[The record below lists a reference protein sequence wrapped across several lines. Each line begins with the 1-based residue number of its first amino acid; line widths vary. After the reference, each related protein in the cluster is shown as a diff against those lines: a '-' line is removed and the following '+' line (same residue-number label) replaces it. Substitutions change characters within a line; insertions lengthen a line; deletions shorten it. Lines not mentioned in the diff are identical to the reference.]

1 MKAKKTIAL
10 ILVMVMVLG
19 LLTVTASA
27 DTAGSLGSP
36 ANGIKSITISGAGV
50 HDNEERIL
58 TGSSAP
64 YNLTYNVKLAS
75 GTADGTVVTATFEKE
90 NASNENLV
98 ISSAKPNSI
107 LNAVSR
113 KHIKK
118 HASLTYT
125 ATVQNGTASMTV
137 YVYPN
142 LSDSVKTYGTYV
154 INFQLDTVNN
164 PILRNGEGDLN
175 AEIRFGDPAY
185 PMTEPER
192 YMSFTEDTASSTNT
206 IAVYNAVY
214 AGPIED
220 YVPDLYSMYLKDLS
234 KADATTLKFY
244 SDNMD
249 KIEFR
254 TYDANGNMTPVNTVS
269 ATVSKASPTLS
280 TVVYVKAAGSI
291 EITSST
297 STKKVVVNFSEPNYT
312 AGDHSDVL
320 HPEGA
325 TAYLPGLTQYANR
338 GDWGSVSAGGDNL
351 LDPANKIKGY
361 YGFAANGFSLGSLG
375 GYVQYD
381 FHSNPIRNL
390 DTNPYGVDFVVYGN
404 AFNGNPEAAAVQVYA
419 QEILTDDGNGNVTYG
434 PYKWYELAGSM
445 YYSDS
450 AVRNTT
456 VSYTLLK
463 AADDADEETKNNDGV
478 YAAIGNAASTKFS
491 AATTWFPTKGSM
503 NHEATSGINDTT
515 NTYITEYTDTTLKF
529 TGVTSIPDSDS
540 NADYAFGYADVTPVP
555 SVKDG
560 TPVNPYTPYTS
571 DKDGGDGF
579 DLAWAVEIGGTTPVK
594 IDNAK
599 YVRIYS
605 AVLYNTGI
613 FGETSPEITGIF
625 RAVGTTSETAAIPTV
640 KLDNTEVALDE
651 FATQIS
657 RNVYYMDYGIS
668 NGSTVSIS
676 ADSNANVLINGV
688 QTDTFTAT
696 DKTEAVQ
703 IVVQSGTAE
712 AFYLIID

>member
-27 DTAGSLGSP
+27 TPAGSLSSP
-36 ANGIKSITISGAGV
+36 TNGIKSITISGANINN
-50 HDNEERIL
+50 NEDRTL

-98 ISSAKPNSI
+98 VSSAKPNSI

-118 HASLTYT
+118 HASLTYN
-125 ATVQNGTASMTV
+125 ATVQNGTATMTV

-142 LSDSVKTYGTYV
+142 LADSVKTYGTYV
-154 INFQLDTVNN
+154 INFQLAEVNN
-164 PILRNGEGDLN
+164 PITVNGTQ
-175 AEIRFGDPAY
+175 IRFGDPAY

-192 YMSFTEDTASSTNT
+192 YMSFEAAGTDA
-206 IAVYNAVY
+206 YNAVY
-214 AGPIED
+214 AGPTAGF
-220 YVPDLYSMYLKDLS
+220 VPDLYSLYLKS
-234 KADATTLKFY
+234 DAALTLT
-244 SDNMD
+244 SNSTD
-249 KIEFR
+249 IVFR
-254 TYDANGNMTPVNTVS
+254 TYDANGNMTETNTVTGTS
-269 ATVSKASPTLS
+269 GTGYFS
-280 TVVYVKAAGSI
+280 TVIYAKAAGSI
-291 EITSST
+291 QVATAGST
-297 STKKVVVNFSEPNYT
+297 TATTINFSAPNDPSS
-312 AGDHSDVL
+312 AHDAQL
-320 HPEGA
+320 HPDGA
-325 TAYLPGLTQYANR
+325 IAYLPGITQYANR
-338 GDWGSVSAGGDNL
+338 GDWGSISAGGDNL

-381 FHSNPIRNL
+381 FSSNPIQNL

-419 QEILTDDGNGNVTYG
+419 QEVLSDGTLGA
-434 PYKWYELAGSM
+434 YKWYELAGSM

-450 AVRNTT
+450 AVRNATVYYTKDNAGLHAAVNGVTHSQDPFTT
-456 VSYTLLK
+456 
-463 AADDADEETKNNDGV
+463 AA
-478 YAAIGNAASTKFS
+478 
-491 AATTWFPTKGSM
+491 TWFPTKSDM
-503 NHEATSGINDTT
+503 NHEATSGINNALT
-515 NTYITEYTDTTLKF
+515 NTYITEYTANTLKF
-529 TGVTSIPDSDS
+529 AGITSIPDSDS
-540 NADYAFGYADVTPVP
+540 NTDYAFGYADVTPVP

-625 RAVGTTSETAAIPTV
+625 RAAGTTTETASSATV
-640 KLDNTEVALDE
+640 SINGIEIEPEDDAD
-651 FATQIS
+651 QIS
-657 RNVYYMDYGIS
+657 RNVYYYHAGLASGTAI
-668 NGSTVSIS
+668 TVS
-676 ADSNANVLINGV
+676 ATEDANVYMNGAY
-688 QTDTFTAT
+688 TNTITTTANT
-696 DKTEAVQ
+696 AAVQ

-712 AFYLIID
+712 AFILVID

>member
-1 MKAKKTIAL
+1 MKAKKFLAL
-10 ILVMVMVLG
+10 ILVTVMVLG

-36 ANGIKSITISGAGV
+36 TNGIKSITISGANINN
-50 HDNEERIL
+50 NEDRTL

-98 ISSAKPNSI
+98 VSSAKPNSI

-118 HASLTYT
+118 HASLTYN
-125 ATVQNGTASMTV
+125 ATVQNGTATMTV

-142 LSDSVKTYGTYV
+142 LADSVKSYGTYV
-154 INFQLDTVNN
+154 INFQLAEVNN
-164 PILRNGEGDLN
+164 PITVNGTQ
-175 AEIRFGDPAY
+175 IRFGDPTY

-192 YMSFTEDTASSTNT
+192 YMSFEAAGTN
-206 IAVYNAVY
+206 AYNAVY
-214 AGPIED
+214 AGPTAGF
-220 YVPDLYSMYLKDLS
+220 VPDLYSLYLKS
-234 KADATTLKFY
+234 DAALTLT
-244 SDNMD
+244 SNSTD
-249 KIEFR
+249 IVFR
-254 TYDANGNMTPVNTVS
+254 TYDANGNMTETNTVTGTS
-269 ATVSKASPTLS
+269 GTGYFS
-280 TVVYVKAAGSI
+280 TVIYVKAAGSI
-291 EITSST
+291 QVTTAGST
-297 STKKVVVNFSEPNYT
+297 TATTINFSAPNDPSS
-312 AGDHSDVL
+312 AHDAQL
-320 HPEGA
+320 HPDGA
-325 TAYLPGLTQYANR
+325 IAYLPGITQYANR
-338 GDWGSVSAGGDNL
+338 GDWGSISTGGDNL
-351 LDPANKIKGY
+351 LTPATKVKGY
-361 YGFAANGFSLGSLG
+361 KGFAANGFSLGSLG

-381 FHSNPIRNL
+381 FSSNPIQNL

-419 QEILTDDGNGNVTYG
+419 QEVLSDGTLGAYE
-434 PYKWYELAGSM
+434 WYELAGSM

-450 AVRNTT
+450 AVRNAT
-456 VSYTLLK
+456 VSYTLASNGAITAK
-463 AADDADEETKNNDGV
+463 VNDTV
-478 YAAIGNAASTKFS
+478 HSQNPFVTNAA
-491 AATTWFPTKGSM
+491 WFPTKSDM
-503 NHEATSGINDTT
+503 NHEATSGINNTLT
-515 NTYITEYTDTTLKF
+515 NTYITEYTANTLKF
-529 TGVTSIPDSDS
+529 AGITSIPDSDS

-651 FATQIS
+651 LATPIS
-657 RNVYYMDYGIS
+657 RNVYYIDYGIS

>member
-1 MKAKKTIAL
+1 MKAKKALAL
-10 ILVMVMVLG
+10 ILVLVMVLG

-36 ANGIKSITISGAGV
+36 TNGIKSITITGANINN
-50 HDNEERIL
+50 NEDRTL

-98 ISSAKPNSI
+98 VSSAKPNSI

-118 HASLTYT
+118 HASLTYN
-125 ATVQNGTASMTV
+125 ATVQNGTATMTV

-142 LSDSVKTYGTYV
+142 LADSVKSYGTYV
-154 INFQLDTVNN
+154 INFQLAEVNN
-164 PILRNGEGDLN
+164 PITVNGTQ
-175 AEIRFGDPAY
+175 IRFGDPAY

-192 YMSFTEDTASSTNT
+192 YMSFEAAGTN
-206 IAVYNAVY
+206 AYNAVY
-214 AGPIED
+214 AGPTAGF
-220 YVPDLYSMYLKDLS
+220 VPDLYSLYLKS
-234 KADATTLKFY
+234 DAALTLT
-244 SDNMD
+244 SNSTD
-249 KIEFR
+249 IVFR
-254 TYDANGNMTPVNTVS
+254 TYDANGNMTETNTVTGTS
-269 ATVSKASPTLS
+269 GTGYFS
-280 TVVYVKAAGSI
+280 TVIYVKAAGSI
-291 EITSST
+291 QVATAGST
-297 STKKVVVNFSEPNYT
+297 TATTINFSAPNDPSS
-312 AGDHSDVL
+312 AHDAQL
-320 HPEGA
+320 HPDGA
-325 TAYLPGLTQYANR
+325 IAYLPGITQYANR
-338 GDWGSVSAGGDNL
+338 GDWGSISAGGDNL

-381 FHSNPIRNL
+381 FSSNPIQNL

-419 QEILTDDGNGNVTYG
+419 QEVRADGTLGE
-434 PYKWYELAGSM
+434 YKWYELAGSM
-445 YYSDS
+445 YYSGS
-450 AVRNTT
+450 AVRNAT
-456 VSYTLLK
+456 VSYTLASNGAITAK
-463 AADDADEETKNNDGV
+463 VNDTV
-478 YAAIGNAASTKFS
+478 HSQNPFVTNAA
-491 AATTWFPTKGSM
+491 WFPTKSGM
-503 NHEATSGINDTT
+503 NHEATSGVNNALT
-515 NTYITEYTDTTLKF
+515 NTYITEYTANTLKF
-529 TGVTSIPDSDS
+529 AGITSIPDSDS

-625 RAVGTTSETAAIPTV
+625 RTNSNTVGSGEYTATPSVTIGGNTVTLSKTASE
-640 KLDNTEVALDE
+640 
-651 FATQIS
+651 
-657 RNVYYMDYGIS
+657 M
-668 NGSTVSIS
+668 STVTIS
-676 ADSNANVLINGV
+676 KN
-688 QTDTFTAT
+688 TAT
-696 DKTEAVQ
+696 D
-703 IVVQSGTAE
+703 VVVTAGADHVIYMNNVTDTGTATE
-712 AFYLIID
+712 TVTLARGKSTVMRVIVKDSTDGLPYIGYVKINAK

>member
-36 ANGIKSITISGAGV
+36 TNGIKSITISGANINN
-50 HDNEERIL
+50 NEDRTL

-98 ISSAKPNSI
+98 VSSAKPNSI

-118 HASLTYT
+118 HASLTYN
-125 ATVQNGTASMTV
+125 ATVQNGTATMTV

-142 LSDSVKTYGTYV
+142 LADSVKSYGTYV
-154 INFQLDTVNN
+154 INFQLAEVNN
-164 PILRNGEGDLN
+164 PITVNGTQ
-175 AEIRFGDPAY
+175 IRFGDPAY

-192 YMSFTEDTASSTNT
+192 YMSFEAAGTN
-206 IAVYNAVY
+206 AYNAVY
-214 AGPIED
+214 AGPTAGF
-220 YVPDLYSMYLKDLS
+220 VPDLYSLYLKS
-234 KADATTLKFY
+234 DAALTLT
-244 SDNMD
+244 SNSTD
-249 KIEFR
+249 IVFR
-254 TYDANGNMTPVNTVS
+254 TYDANGNMTETNTVTGTS
-269 ATVSKASPTLS
+269 GTGYFS
-280 TVVYVKAAGSI
+280 TVIYVKAAGSI
-291 EITSST
+291 QVATAGST
-297 STKKVVVNFSEPNYT
+297 TATTINFSAPNDPSS
-312 AGDHSDVL
+312 AHDAQL
-320 HPEGA
+320 HPDGA
-325 TAYLPGLTQYANR
+325 IAYLPGITQYANR
-338 GDWGSVSAGGDNL
+338 GDWGSISTGGDNL
-351 LDPANKIKGY
+351 LTPATKVKGY
-361 YGFAANGFSLGSLG
+361 KGFAANGFSLGSLG

-381 FHSNPIRNL
+381 FSSNPIQNL

-419 QEILTDDGNGNVTYG
+419 QEVLSDGTLGD
-434 PYKWYELAGSM
+434 YKWYELAGSM

-450 AVRNTT
+450 AVRNATVYYTKDNAGLHAAVNGVTHSQDPFTT
-456 VSYTLLK
+456 
-463 AADDADEETKNNDGV
+463 AA
-478 YAAIGNAASTKFS
+478 
-491 AATTWFPTKGSM
+491 TWFPTKSDM
-503 NHEATSGINDTT
+503 NHEATSGINNTLT
-515 NTYITEYTDTTLKF
+515 NTYITEYTANTLKF
-529 TGVTSIPDSDS
+529 AGITSIPDSDS

-579 DLAWAVEIGGTTPVK
+579 DLAWAVDISTGEPVK
-594 IDNAK
+594 VNNAK

-625 RAVGTTSETAAIPTV
+625 RTNGTVTAATTATPTV
-640 KLDNTEVALDE
+640 KVNGQTVTPAVAGEEIPVVTGTTDE
-651 FATQIS
+651 EALISVVAT
-657 RNVYYMDYGIS
+657 
-668 NGSTVSIS
+668 
-676 ADSNANVLINGV
+676 DSCHVFINDAIANEHSF
-688 QTDTFTAT
+688 TFTEDET
-696 DKTEAVQ
+696 LIRVIVQ
-703 IVVQSGTAE
+703 DDSTAAPYIGYIKLQGE
-712 AFYLIID
+712 R

>member
-1 MKAKKTIAL
+1 MKAKKFLAL
-10 ILVMVMVLG
+10 ILVTVMVLG

-36 ANGIKSITISGAGV
+36 TNGIKSITITGANINS
-50 HDNEERIL
+50 NEDRTL

-64 YNLTYNVKLAS
+64 YDLTYNVLLAS

-98 ISSAKPNSI
+98 VSSAKPNSI

-118 HASLTYT
+118 HASLTYN
-125 ATVQNGTASMTV
+125 ATVQNGTATMTV

-142 LSDSVKTYGTYV
+142 LEDSVKSYGTYV
-154 INFQLDTVNN
+154 INFQLADVNN
-164 PILRNGEGDLN
+164 PITVNGTQ
-175 AEIRFGDPAY
+175 IRFGDPAY

-192 YMSFTEDTASSTNT
+192 YMSFEAAGTN
-206 IAVYNAVY
+206 AYNAVY
-214 AGPIED
+214 AGPTAGF
-220 YVPDLYSMYLKDLS
+220 VPDLYSLYLKS
-234 KADATTLKFY
+234 DAALTLT
-244 SDNMD
+244 SANTDQ
-249 KIEFR
+249 IVFR
-254 TYDANGNMTPVNTVS
+254 TYDADANMEEVASVS
-269 ATVSKASPTLS
+269 GTSGTGYFS
-280 TVVYVKAAGSI
+280 TVIYVKAAGSI
-291 EITSST
+291 QVATAGST
-297 STKKVVVNFSEPNYT
+297 TATTINFSEPNDPSSVHN
-312 AGDHSDVL
+312 AQL
-320 HPEGA
+320 HPDGA
-325 TAYLPGLTQYANR
+325 IAYLPGITQYANR
-338 GDWGSVSAGGDNL
+338 GDWGSISTDGNNL
-351 LDPANKIKGY
+351 LTPATKVKGY
-361 YGFAANGFSLGSLG
+361 KGFAATGFSLGSLG

-381 FHSNPIRNL
+381 FSSNPIQNL

-419 QEILTDDGNGNVTYG
+419 QEVLSDGTLGA
-434 PYKWYELAGSM
+434 YKWYELAGSM

-450 AVRNTT
+450 AVRNAT
-456 VSYTLLK
+456 VYYTK
-463 AADDADEETKNNDGV
+463 DDAGLHAVVNGV
-478 YAAIGNAASTKFS
+478 IHSQNPFTTAA
-491 AATTWFPTKGSM
+491 TWFPTKGGMS
-503 NHEATSGINDTT
+503 HEATSGINNTLT

-571 DKDGGDGF
+571 DKVGGDGF

-625 RAVGTTSETAAIPTV
+625 RAVGTTGTS
-640 KLDNTEVALDE
+640 
-651 FATQIS
+651 AT
-657 RNVYYMDYGIS
+657 
-668 NGSTVSIS
+668 
-676 ADSNANVLINGV
+676 SNAEIYFENNEEATAMISYASTPANAGTYRLYANEDYVFVNGV
-688 QTDTFTAT
+688 DVTDSAAT
-696 DKTEAVQ
+696 ESGYDIQIASGQKVQ
-703 IVVQSGTAE
+703 IITQSGTE
-712 AFYLIID
+712 APFLTVLTCG

>member
-1 MKAKKTIAL
+1 MKAKKALAL
-10 ILVMVMVLG
+10 ILVLVMVLG

-36 ANGIKSITISGAGV
+36 TNGIKSITITGANINS
-50 HDNEERIL
+50 NEDRTL

-64 YNLTYNVKLAS
+64 YNLTYNVLLAS

-98 ISSAKPNSI
+98 VSSAKPNSI

-118 HASLTYT
+118 HASLTYN
-125 ATVQNGTASMTV
+125 ATVQNGTATMTV

-142 LSDSVKTYGTYV
+142 LKDSVKSYGTYV
-154 INFQLDTVNN
+154 INFQLAEVNN
-164 PILRNGEGDLN
+164 PITVNGTQ
-175 AEIRFGDPAY
+175 IRFGDPAY

-192 YMSFTEDTASSTNT
+192 YMSFESVGDNT
-206 IAVYNAVY
+206 YNAVY
-214 AGPIED
+214 AGPTAGF
-220 YVPDLYSMYLKDLS
+220 VPDLYSLYLKS
-234 KADATTLKFY
+234 DAALTLT
-244 SDNMD
+244 SNSTD
-249 KIEFR
+249 IVFR
-254 TYDANGNMTPVNTVS
+254 TYDANGNMTETNTVTGTS
-269 ATVSKASPTLS
+269 GTGYFS

-291 EITSST
+291 SVSKAGST
-297 STKKVVVNFSEPNYT
+297 VATINFSAPNDPSS
-312 AGDHSDVL
+312 AHDAQL
-320 HPEGA
+320 HPDGA
-325 TAYLPGLTQYANR
+325 IAYIPGLTQYANR
-338 GDWGSVSAGGDNL
+338 GDWGSISTGGNNL
-351 LDPANKIKGY
+351 LTPATKVKGY
-361 YGFAANGFSLGSLG
+361 KGFAANGFSLGSLG

-381 FHSNPIRNL
+381 FSSNPIQNL

-419 QEILTDDGNGNVTYG
+419 QEVLSDGTLGA
-434 PYKWYELAGSM
+434 YKWYELAGSM

-450 AVRNTT
+450 AVRNAT
-456 VSYTLLK
+456 VYYTK
-463 AADDADEETKNNDGV
+463 DDAGLHAAVNGV
-478 YAAIGNAASTKFS
+478 IHSQNPFTTAA
-491 AATTWFPTKGSM
+491 TWFPTKSGM
-503 NHEATSGINDTT
+503 NHEATSGINNTLT
-515 NTYITEYTDTTLKF
+515 NSYITEYTDTTLKF

-625 RAVGTTSETAAIPTV
+625 RTNGNDGSTTGAEIVILDNATREIPYETENMGYRSLTAGTYFLGSDAENVYVNETAIDASEGYVLTITAGQTVRIVAQSGKQAPYVTVIVGT
-640 KLDNTEVALDE
+640 N
-651 FATQIS
+651 
-657 RNVYYMDYGIS
+657 
-668 NGSTVSIS
+668 
-676 ADSNANVLINGV
+676 
-688 QTDTFTAT
+688 
-696 DKTEAVQ
+696 
-703 IVVQSGTAE
+703 
-712 AFYLIID
+712 

>member
-1 MKAKKTIAL
+1 MKAKKILAL
-10 ILVMVMVLG
+10 ILVTVMVLG

-36 ANGIKSITISGAGV
+36 TNGIKSITITGANV
-50 HDNEERIL
+50 TSNEDRTL

-64 YNLTYNVKLAS
+64 YNLTYTVKLAN

-98 ISSAKPNSI
+98 VSSAKPNSI

-118 HASLTYT
+118 HASLTYN
-125 ATVQNGTASMTV
+125 ATVQNGTATMTV

-142 LSDSVKTYGTYV
+142 LKDSVKSYGTYV
-154 INFQLDTVNN
+154 INFQLADVNN
-164 PILRNGEGDLN
+164 PITVNGTQ
-175 AEIRFGDPAY
+175 IRFGDPAY

-192 YMSFTEDTASSTNT
+192 YMSFEAAGTN
-206 IAVYNAVY
+206 AYNAVY
-214 AGPIED
+214 AGPTAGF
-220 YVPDLYSMYLKDLS
+220 VPDLYSLYLKS
-234 KADATTLKFY
+234 DAALTLT
-244 SDNMD
+244 SNSTD
-249 KIEFR
+249 IVFR
-254 TYDANGNMTPVNTVS
+254 TYDANGNMTETNTVTGTS
-269 ATVSKASPTLS
+269 GEGYFS
-280 TVVYVKAAGSI
+280 TVIYVKAAGSI
-291 EITSST
+291 QVATAGST
-297 STKKVVVNFSEPNYT
+297 TATTINFSAPNDPSS
-312 AGDHSDVL
+312 AHDAQL
-320 HPEGA
+320 HPDGA
-325 TAYLPGLTQYANR
+325 IAYLPGITQYANR
-338 GDWGSVSAGGDNL
+338 GDWGSISTDGNNL
-351 LDPANKIKGY
+351 LTPATKVKGY
-361 YGFAANGFSLGSLG
+361 KGFAANGFSLGSLG

-381 FHSNPIRNL
+381 FSSNPIQNL

-419 QEILTDDGNGNVTYG
+419 QEVLSDGTLGD
-434 PYKWYELAGSM
+434 YKWYELAGSM

-450 AVRNTT
+450 AVRNAT
-456 VSYTLLK
+456 VYYTK
-463 AADDADEETKNNDGV
+463 DDAGLHATVNGV
-478 YAAIGNAASTKFS
+478 THSQDPFTT
-491 AATTWFPTKGSM
+491 ATAWFPDYTKL
-503 NHEATSGINDTT
+503 NHVATSGVNNTLT
-515 NTYITEYTDTTLKF
+515 NTYITEYTANTLKF
-529 TGVTSIPDSDS
+529 AGITSIPDSDS

-571 DKDGGDGF
+571 DKVGGDGF

-625 RAVGTTSETAAIPTV
+625 RAAGTTTETASSATV
-640 KLDNTEVALDE
+640 SINGIEIEPEDDAD
-651 FATQIS
+651 QIS
-657 RNVYYMDYGIS
+657 RNVYYYHAGLASGTAI
-668 NGSTVSIS
+668 TVS
-676 ADSNANVLINGV
+676 ATEDANVYMNGAY
-688 QTDTFTAT
+688 TNTITTTANT
-696 DKTEAVQ
+696 AAVQ

-712 AFYLIID
+712 AFILVID

>member
-1 MKAKKTIAL
+1 MKAKKALAL
-10 ILVMVMVLG
+10 ILVLVMVLG

-36 ANGIKSITISGAGV
+36 TNGIKSITITGANINS
-50 HDNEERIL
+50 NEDRTL

-64 YNLTYNVKLAS
+64 YNLTYNVLLAS

-98 ISSAKPNSI
+98 VSSAKPNSI

-118 HASLTYT
+118 HASLTYN
-125 ATVQNGTASMTV
+125 ATVQNGTATMTV

-142 LSDSVKTYGTYV
+142 LADSVKSYGTYV
-154 INFQLDTVNN
+154 INFQLAEVNN
-164 PILRNGEGDLN
+164 PITVNGTQ
-175 AEIRFGDPAY
+175 IRFGDPAY

-192 YMSFTEDTASSTNT
+192 YMSFEAAGTN
-206 IAVYNAVY
+206 AYNAVY
-214 AGPIED
+214 AGPTAGF
-220 YVPDLYSMYLKDLS
+220 VPDLYSLYLKS
-234 KADATTLKFY
+234 DAEITLT
-244 SDNMD
+244 SNSTDVV
-249 KIEFR
+249 FR
-254 TYDANGNMTPVNTVS
+254 TYDANGNMTEKNSVTGTS
-269 ATVSKASPTLS
+269 GEGYFS
-280 TVVYVKAAGSI
+280 TVIYVKAAGSI
-291 EITSST
+291 QVATAGST
-297 STKKVVVNFSEPNYT
+297 TATTINFSAPNDPSS
-312 AGDHSDVL
+312 AHDAQL
-320 HPEGA
+320 HPDGA
-325 TAYLPGLTQYANR
+325 IAYLPGITQYANR
-338 GDWGSVSAGGDNL
+338 GDWGSISAGGDNL

-381 FHSNPIRNL
+381 FSSNPIQNL

-419 QEILTDDGNGNVTYG
+419 QEVRADGTLGE
-434 PYKWYELAGSM
+434 YKWYELAGSM
-445 YYSDS
+445 YYSGS
-450 AVRNTT
+450 AVRNAT
-456 VSYTLLK
+456 VSYTLASNGAITAK
-463 AADDADEETKNNDGV
+463 VNDTV
-478 YAAIGNAASTKFS
+478 HSQNPFVTNAA
-491 AATTWFPTKGSM
+491 WFPTKSGM
-503 NHEATSGINDTT
+503 NHEATSGVNNALT
-515 NTYITEYTDTTLKF
+515 NTYITEYTANTLKF
-529 TGVTSIPDSDS
+529 AGITSIPDSDS

-625 RAVGTTSETAAIPTV
+625 RTNSNTVGSGEYTATPSVTIGGNTV
-640 KLDNTEVALDE
+640 TLSKTAGE
-651 FATQIS
+651 
-657 RNVYYMDYGIS
+657 M
-668 NGSTVSIS
+668 STVTIS
-676 ADSNANVLINGV
+676 KN
-688 QTDTFTAT
+688 TAT
-696 DKTEAVQ
+696 D
-703 IVVQSGTAE
+703 VVVTAGADHVIYMNNVTDTGTATE
-712 AFYLIID
+712 TVTLARGKSTVMRVIVKDSTDGLPYIGYVKINAK

>member
-1 MKAKKTIAL
+1 MKAKKILAL
-10 ILVMVMVLG
+10 ILVTVMVLG

-36 ANGIKSITISGAGV
+36 ANGIKSITITGANV
-50 HDNEERIL
+50 TSNEDRTL

-64 YNLTYNVKLAS
+64 YNLTYTVKLAN

-98 ISSAKPNSI
+98 VSSAKPNSI

-118 HASLTYT
+118 HASLTYN
-125 ATVQNGTASMTV
+125 ATVQNGTATMTV

-142 LSDSVKTYGTYV
+142 LKDSVKSYGTYV
-154 INFQLDTVNN
+154 INFQLADVNN
-164 PILRNGEGDLN
+164 PITVNGTQ
-175 AEIRFGDPAY
+175 IRFGDPAY

-192 YMSFTEDTASSTNT
+192 YMSFEAAGTDA
-206 IAVYNAVY
+206 YNAVY
-214 AGPIED
+214 AGPTAGF
-220 YVPDLYSMYLKDLS
+220 VPDLYSLYLKS
-234 KADATTLKFY
+234 DAALTLT
-244 SDNMD
+244 SNSTD
-249 KIEFR
+249 IVFR
-254 TYDANGNMTPVNTVS
+254 TYDANGNMTETNTVTGTS
-269 ATVSKASPTLS
+269 GTGYFS
-280 TVVYVKAAGSI
+280 TVIYVKAAGSI
-291 EITSST
+291 QVATAGST
-297 STKKVVVNFSEPNYT
+297 TATTINFSEPNDPSSVHN
-312 AGDHSDVL
+312 AQL
-320 HPEGA
+320 HPDGA
-325 TAYLPGLTQYANR
+325 IAYLPGITQYANR
-338 GDWGSVSAGGDNL
+338 GDWGSISTDGNNL
-351 LDPANKIKGY
+351 LTPATKVKGY
-361 YGFAANGFSLGSLG
+361 KGFAANGFSLGSLG

-381 FHSNPIRNL
+381 FSSNPIQNL

-419 QEILTDDGNGNVTYG
+419 QEVLSDGTLGA
-434 PYKWYELAGSM
+434 YKWYELAGSM

-450 AVRNTT
+450 AVRNAT
-456 VSYTLLK
+456 VYYTK
-463 AADDADEETKNNDGV
+463 DDAGLHATVNGV
-478 YAAIGNAASTKFS
+478 IHSQNPFTTAA
-491 AATTWFPTKGSM
+491 TWFPTKGGMS
-503 NHEATSGINDTT
+503 HEATSGINNTLT

-579 DLAWAVEIGGTTPVK
+579 DLAWAVELGSMTPVK

-625 RAVGTTSETAAIPTV
+625 RTNGNDGSTTGAEIVILDNATREIPYETENMGYRSLTAGTYFLGSDAENVYVNETAIDASEGYVLTITAGQTVRIVAQSGKQAPYVTVIVGT
-640 KLDNTEVALDE
+640 N
-651 FATQIS
+651 
-657 RNVYYMDYGIS
+657 
-668 NGSTVSIS
+668 
-676 ADSNANVLINGV
+676 
-688 QTDTFTAT
+688 
-696 DKTEAVQ
+696 
-703 IVVQSGTAE
+703 
-712 AFYLIID
+712 

>member
-1 MKAKKTIAL
+1 MKAKKALAL
-10 ILVMVMVLG
+10 ILVLVMVLG

-36 ANGIKSITISGAGV
+36 TNGIKSITITGANINN
-50 HDNEERIL
+50 NEDRTL

-98 ISSAKPNSI
+98 VSSAKPNSI

-118 HASLTYT
+118 HASLTYN
-125 ATVQNGTASMTV
+125 ATVQNGTATMTV

-142 LSDSVKTYGTYV
+142 LADSVKSYGTYV
-154 INFQLDTVNN
+154 INFQLAEVNN
-164 PILRNGEGDLN
+164 PITVNGTQ
-175 AEIRFGDPAY
+175 IRFGDPAY

-192 YMSFTEDTASSTNT
+192 YMSFEAAGTN
-206 IAVYNAVY
+206 AYNAVY
-214 AGPIED
+214 AGPTAGF
-220 YVPDLYSMYLKDLS
+220 VPDLYSLYLKS
-234 KADATTLKFY
+234 DAALTLT
-244 SDNMD
+244 SNSTD
-249 KIEFR
+249 IVFR
-254 TYDANGNMTPVNTVS
+254 TYDANGNMTETNTVTGTS
-269 ATVSKASPTLS
+269 GTGYFS
-280 TVVYVKAAGSI
+280 TVIYVKAAGSI
-291 EITSST
+291 QVATAGST
-297 STKKVVVNFSEPNYT
+297 TATTINFSAPNDPSS
-312 AGDHSDVL
+312 AHDAQL
-320 HPEGA
+320 HPDGA
-325 TAYLPGLTQYANR
+325 IAYLPGITQYANR
-338 GDWGSVSAGGDNL
+338 GDWGSISAGGDNL

-381 FHSNPIRNL
+381 FSSNPIQNL

-419 QEILTDDGNGNVTYG
+419 QEVRADGTLGE
-434 PYKWYELAGSM
+434 YKWYELAGSM
-445 YYSDS
+445 YYSGS
-450 AVRNTT
+450 AVRNAT
-456 VSYTLLK
+456 VSYTLASNGAITAK
-463 AADDADEETKNNDGV
+463 VNDTV
-478 YAAIGNAASTKFS
+478 HSQNPFVTNAA
-491 AATTWFPTKGSM
+491 WFPTKSGM
-503 NHEATSGINDTT
+503 NHEATSGVNNALT
-515 NTYITEYTDTTLKF
+515 NTYITEYTANTLKF
-529 TGVTSIPDSDS
+529 AGITSIPDSDS

-579 DLAWAVEIGGTTPVK
+579 DLAWAVELGSMKPVK

-625 RAVGTTSETAAIPTV
+625 RAVGTTGSAATSDLMLVSTALISTTNGGYQEVDAGNYRIRSTEENVYLNETAVDASTPYQFTV
-640 KLDNTEVALDE
+640 E
-651 FATQIS
+651 S
-657 RNVYYMDYGIS
+657 G
-668 NGSTVSIS
+668 
-676 ADSNANVLINGV
+676 
-688 QTDTFTAT
+688 
-696 DKTEAVQ
+696 KTYR
-703 IVVQSGTAE
+703 IVTQSGTE
-712 AFYLIID
+712 APYITVIKGK